1 MTNKELMER
10 AAITTA
16 QIATAGKL
24 NPQQSRKF
32 IDYVYDLS
40 VLKTL
45 VRLERF
51 TPDSLEI
58 DKIGVGNRV
67 AVPKAEATDPM
78 VRRMLST
85 SKVVLRPVDIMVPFE
100 IGDRF
105 RRFNLEGEDV
115 EDTVIRMMA
124 DSLAN
129 NLDELWLGGLTAGI
143 ARLENDIFDDG
154 STTQYVLDSYLKLFN
169 GFLKLAES
177 GHVVDA
183 ANTAISAAIFN
194 KALMA
199 MPVKFKRARNMLK
212 YMLSPDHEQDYREA
226 VSGRTTPLG
235 DNALQSENN
244 LTPFGIELMP
254 IALLERN
261 PLYAEDS
268 TANSDGTSATAL
280 QHKPISDLSLVPT
293 TIGQQPINAY
303 TEGAGNDYTENLTD
317 GEWTRLGGSS
327 ITASQVVRASYR
339 TGGKMLLTNPKNLIL
354 GIGMDVKIERARNIF
369 KGVNEYAITV
379 SVACEI
385 ENTDAVVLVK
395 NLKDPTV

>member
-327 ITASQVVRASYR
+327 ITAGQVVRASYR

-354 GIGMDVKIERARNIF
+354 GIGMDVKIERDRNIF

>member
-16 QIATAGKL
+16 QIAVAGKL
-24 NPQQSRKF
+24 NPQQAQKF

-51 TPDSLEI
+51 TADSLEI

-85 SKVVLRPVDIMVPFE
+85 SKVVLTPVEIMVPFE

-105 RRFNLEGEDV
+105 RRFNLEKEGI

-154 STTQYVLDSYLKLFN
+154 STTQYILDSYLKLFN

-177 GHVVDA
+177 GQVVDA
-183 ANTAISAAIFN
+183 QDVAISASVFN

-199 MPVKFKRARNMLK
+199 MPVKYKRARNLLK
-212 YMLSPDHEQDYREA
+212 YMLSPDHEQAYREA
-226 VSGRTTPLG
+226 MANRATPAG
-235 DNALQSENN
+235 DTALQSENN

-254 IALLERN
+254 VALLERN
-261 PLYAEDS
+261 PLYAENS
-268 TANSDGTSATAL
+268 TANTDGTTATAL
-280 QHKPISDLSLVPT
+280 VHKPITDLSLVPT
-293 TIGQQPINAY
+293 TIGQAPITKY
-303 TEGAGNDYTENLTD
+303 VEGAGNDYTEDLTE
-317 GEWTRLGGSS
+317 GEWTRLAGN
-327 ITASQVVRASYR
+327 ITSGQVVRASYR
-339 TGGKMLLTNPKNLIL
+339 TGGKMLLTNPRNLII
-354 GIGMDVKIERARNIF
+354 GIGLDVKIERDRNIF

-379 SVACEI
+379 AVAAAV
-385 ENTDAVVLVK
+385 ENPAAMVLVK